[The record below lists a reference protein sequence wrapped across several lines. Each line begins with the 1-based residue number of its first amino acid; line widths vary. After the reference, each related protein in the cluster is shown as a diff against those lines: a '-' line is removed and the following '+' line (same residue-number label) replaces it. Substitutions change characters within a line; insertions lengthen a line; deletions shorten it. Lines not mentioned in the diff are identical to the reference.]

1 MGIPSVNPI
10 IFIVFAQKRDSLG
23 STDKFGTTILAS
35 GFPPRSDEKIYAN
48 LADLILSVI
57 P

>member
-23 STDKFGTTILAS
+23 STDKFSTAILAHLFCPLFVGKS
-35 GFPPRSDEKIYAN
+35 ST
-48 LADLILSVI
+48 
-57 P
+57 